1 MEGLGTDAVLLGL
14 LWYVVFLFSTTLH
27 EASHA
32 LVALKLGDT
41 TAYEGGQVTL
51 NPWPH
56 VRREVFGT
64 VVVPLLSF
72 VLTSASWMI
81 GWASAPYDP
90 RWADRWPRRSALM
103 SLAGPVANLS
113 LVTVAAVGIRV
124 GMLAGVLEAP
134 QSIGFTR
141 VTAAVDPAWGGAAT
155 MLSILFTLNL
165 LLFLFNLLPVPP
177 LDGSGVVPLVLPE
190 ETARSYQRLLWG
202 QPMLSLLGLVI
213 AWKIFGALF
222 SPVFLWAIRLLY
234 PGMGYG

>member
-1 MEGLGTDAVLLGL
+1 MEGLGPDAALLGV

-32 LVALKLGDT
+32 LVALRLGDT

-56 VRREVFGT
+56 IRREVFGT
-64 VVVPLLSF
+64 VVVPILSF

-90 RWADRWPRRSALM
+90 EWADRWPRRSALM
-103 SLAGPVANLS
+103 SLAGPVSNLL
-113 LVTVAAVGIRV
+113 LVGVAALAIRGGI
-124 GMLAGVLEAP
+124 LAGVFVAP
-134 QSIGFTR
+134 ESIGLTR
-141 VTAAVDPAWGGAAT
+141 VVMAIEPGWEGVATAV
-155 MLSILFTLNL
+155 SILFALNL

-177 LDGSGVVPLVLPE
+177 LDGSGVLSLLLPE
-190 ETARSYQRLLWG
+190 SMARSYQRALWG
-202 QPMLSLLGLVI
+202 QPALALLGIVI
-213 AWKIFGALF
+213 AWQIFPHLF
-222 SPVFLWAIRLLY
+222 RPVFLLAIQLLY